1 MDVLFT
7 RYLGTFADG
16 LWVTVQFTVVGFVG
30 AMILGVVLA
39 TFRISPVPYLRGM
52 GLLYVE
58 IFRNVPLVSLLILV
72 VYGLPEIGITIDYL
86 PSVMMAMV
94 LVGAAFACEVFRTG
108 INAIPAGQVEA
119 GRAIGLGFFGVLR
132 EIVFPQATRSMVQP
146 IVTLFIGI
154 LLSSSLAGVVGVMDL
169 TAQVSYINNR
179 EALGLVTFLVAAVI
193 YASIAL
199 GAGALGARLEV
210 RFRVLR

>member
-1 MDVLFT
+1 MGLLLT
-7 RYLGTFADG
+7 HYLGTFAAG
-16 LWVTVQFTVVGFVG
+16 LWVTAQFTVVGFAG
-30 AMILGVVLA
+30 SMILGAVLA
-39 TFRISPVPYLRGM
+39 TFRISPVAYLRAV
-52 GLLYVE
+52 GLIYVE

-86 PSVMMAMV
+86 PSVMMAMI
-94 LVGAAFACEVFRTG
+94 LVGASFACEVFRTG

-132 EIVFPQATRSMVQP
+132 EIVFPQSTRSMVQP
-146 IVTLFIGI
+146 IVTLFIGV

-179 EALGLVTFLVAAVI
+179 EALGLTTFLVAAVI
-193 YASIAL
+193 YATIAL
-199 GAGALGARLEV
+199 GAGAIGARLETK
-210 RFRVLR
+210 FRVLR

>member
-1 MDVLFT
+1 MDILLSK
-7 RYLGTFADG
+7 YLGTFG
-16 LWVTVQFTVVGFVG
+16 EGMWVTAQFTVAGFLG
-30 AMILGVVLA
+30 SMILGVVLA
-39 TFRISPVPYLRGM
+39 TFRISPVAYLRAV
-52 GLLYVE
+52 GLIFVE

-86 PSVMMAMV
+86 PSVMIAMI
-94 LVGAAFACEVFRTG
+94 LVGASFACEVFRTG

-132 EIVFPQATRSMVQP
+132 EIVFPQATRAMVQP

-193 YASIAL
+193 YAVIAL
-199 GAGALGARLEV
+199 GAGAIGARLETKL
-210 RFRVLR
+210 RVLR

>member
-7 RYLGTFADG
+7 KYLGTFAAG
-16 LWVTVQFTVVGFVG
+16 LWVTAQFTVVGFVG
-30 AMILGVVLA
+30 AMILGTVLA
-39 TFRISPVPYLRGM
+39 TFRIGPVAYLRAV
-52 GLLYVE
+52 GLIYVE
-58 IFRNVPLVSLLILV
+58 VFRNVPLVSLLILV

-86 PSVMMAMV
+86 PSVMMAMI

-108 INAIPAGQVEA
+108 INAIPPGQVEA

-169 TAQVSYINNR
+169 TAQVSFINNK
-179 EALGLVTFLVAAVI
+179 EALGLVTFLVAAAI
-193 YASIAL
+193 YAVVAL
-199 GAGALGARLEV
+199 GAGAVGARLET

>member
-1 MDVLFT
+1 MDVLLT
-7 RYLGTFADG
+7 RYLNTFADG

-39 TFRISPVPYLRGM
+39 TFRISPVPYLRALGM
-52 GLLYVE
+52 LYVE
-58 IFRNVPLVSLLILV
+58 VFRNVPLVSLLILV

-86 PSVMMAMV
+86 PSVMFAMI

-199 GAGALGARLEV
+199 GAGAVGARLEV

>member
-1 MDVLFT
+1 MDILLSK
-7 RYLGTFADG
+7 YLGTFGEG
-16 LWVTVQFTVVGFVG
+16 LWVTAQFTVAGFLG
-30 AMILGVVLA
+30 SMILGVVLA
-39 TFRISPVPYLRGM
+39 TFRISPVAYLRAV
-52 GLLYVE
+52 GLIFVE

-86 PSVMMAMV
+86 PSVMIAMI
-94 LVGAAFACEVFRTG
+94 LVGASFACEVFRTG

-132 EIVFPQATRSMVQP
+132 EIVFPQATRAMVQP

-193 YASIAL
+193 YAVIAL
-199 GAGALGARLEV
+199 GAGAIGARLETKL
-210 RFRVLR
+210 RVLR

>member
-39 TFRISPVPYLRGM
+39 TFRISPVPYLRGI

>member
-1 MDVLFT
+1 MDILLT
-7 RYLGTFADG
+7 KYLGTFGEG
-16 LWVTVQFTVVGFVG
+16 LWVTAQFTVVGFIG
-30 AMILGVVLA
+30 SMILGVVLA
-39 TFRISPVPYLRGM
+39 TFRISPVAYLRAV
-52 GLLYVE
+52 GLIFVE

-86 PSVMMAMV
+86 PSVMIAMI
-94 LVGAAFACEVFRTG
+94 LVGASFACEVFRTG
-108 INAIPAGQVEA
+108 INAIPSGQVEA

-132 EIVFPQATRSMVQP
+132 EIVFPQATRAMVQP

-169 TAQVSYINNR
+169 TAQVSFINNK

-193 YASIAL
+193 YATIAL
-199 GAGALGARLEV
+199 GAGAVGARLET
-210 RFRVLR
+210 RLRVLR

>member
-1 MDVLFT
+1 MDILLSK
-7 RYLGTFADG
+7 YLGTFGAG
-16 LWVTVQFTVVGFVG
+16 LWVTAQFTVVGFLG
-30 AMILGVVLA
+30 SMILGVVLA
-39 TFRISPVPYLRGM
+39 TFRISPVAYLRAVGM
-52 GLLYVE
+52 IFVE

-72 VYGLPEIGITIDYL
+72 VYGLPEIGVTIDYL
-86 PSVMMAMV
+86 PSVMIAMI
-94 LVGAAFACEVFRTG
+94 LVGASFACEVFRTG

-132 EIVFPQATRSMVQP
+132 EIVFPQATRAMVQP

-169 TAQVSYINNR
+169 TAEVSYINNR

-199 GAGALGARLEV
+199 GAGAVGARLETKL
-210 RFRVLR
+210 RVLR

>member
-1 MDVLFT
+1 MNILLT
-7 RYLGTFADG
+7 KYLGTFGEG
-16 LWVTVQFTVVGFVG
+16 LWVTAQFTVVGFLG
-30 AMILGVVLA
+30 SMILGVILA
-39 TFRISPVPYLRGM
+39 TFRISPVAYLRAV
-52 GLLYVE
+52 GLIFVE

-86 PSVMMAMV
+86 PSVMIAMI

-108 INAIPAGQVEA
+108 INAIPTGQVEA

-132 EIVFPQATRSMVQP
+132 EIVFPQATRAMVQP

-169 TAQVSYINNR
+169 TAEVSYINNR

-199 GAGALGARLEV
+199 GAGAIGARLEIKL
-210 RFRVLR
+210 RVLR

>member
-1 MDVLFT
+1 MDILLSK
-7 RYLGTFADG
+7 YLGTFGEG
-16 LWVTVQFTVVGFVG
+16 LWVTAQFTVAGFLG
-30 AMILGVVLA
+30 SMILGVVLA
-39 TFRISPVPYLRGM
+39 TFRISPVAYLRAV
-52 GLLYVE
+52 GLIFVE

-86 PSVMMAMV
+86 PSVMIAMI
-94 LVGAAFACEVFRTG
+94 LVGASFACEVFRTG

-132 EIVFPQATRSMVQP
+132 EIVFPQATRAMVQP

-193 YASIAL
+193 YAVIAL
-199 GAGALGARLEV
+199 SAGAVGAKLETKL
-210 RFRVLR
+210 RVLR

>member
-30 AMILGVVLA
+30 AIILGVVLA
-39 TFRISPVPYLRGM
+39 TFRISPVPYLRGI

>member
-1 MDVLFT
+1 MDLLLT
-7 RYLGTFADG
+7 KYLGTFGEG
-16 LWVTVQFTVVGFVG
+16 LWVTAQFTVVGFIG
-30 AMILGVVLA
+30 SMILGVVLA
-39 TFRISPVPYLRGM
+39 TFRISPVAYLRAV
-52 GLLYVE
+52 GLIFVE

-86 PSVMMAMV
+86 PSVMIAMI
-94 LVGAAFACEVFRTG
+94 LVGASFACEVFRTG
-108 INAIPAGQVEA
+108 INAIPSGQVEA

-132 EIVFPQATRSMVQP
+132 EIVFPQATRAMVQP

-169 TAQVSYINNR
+169 TAQVSYINNK

-193 YASIAL
+193 YATIAL
-199 GAGALGARLEV
+199 GAGAVGAKLETKL
-210 RFRVLR
+210 RVLR

>member
-1 MDVLFT
+1 
-7 RYLGTFADG
+7 
-16 LWVTVQFTVVGFVG
+16 
-30 AMILGVVLA
+30 
-39 TFRISPVPYLRGM
+39 
-52 GLLYVE
+52 
-58 IFRNVPLVSLLILV
+58 
-72 VYGLPEIGITIDYL
+72 
-86 PSVMMAMV
+86 MMAMV